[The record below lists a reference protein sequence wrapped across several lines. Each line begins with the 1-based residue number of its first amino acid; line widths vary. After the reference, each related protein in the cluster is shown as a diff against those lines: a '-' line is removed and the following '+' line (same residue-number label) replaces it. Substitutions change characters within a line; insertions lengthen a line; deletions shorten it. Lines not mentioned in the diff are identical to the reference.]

1 MRESDTIEAAR
12 YLELFRAAAF
22 IVTNI
27 SSTESPIPTEILAV
41 RRSGDFK
48 SLGIDPDFAG
58 VFLAGLRHNMIVIRD
73 VHGLQETTTIMHEY
87 VHFMARNH
95 GYLHYPM
102 WFDEGFAE
110 YLSAARIHF
119 EKFEIGGFAD
129 SRRTSFIYLNWIPIR
144 KILSP
149 EDYQGWSDRR
159 RAMFYAE
166 AWALVH
172 YLLNRPERGDSFGK
186 DMGRYIELV
195 ESGKGDV
202 EAFEEAFGITANDLN
217 KEVKGYLERGRFMS
231 YRFDLDE
238 LLPAF
243 EPVVTRLS
251 REQASLALAKIALR
265 TGELDRAEHWF
276 TIATAD
282 RPTRPQAEAGL
293 GDVLKFRG
301 EFAAAQPHFEKA
313 VALAPDDPYCQLDL
327 AEYWHDRARNPDEA
341 DERPEYLERARDH
354 YLKAW
359 KIDDTM
365 PESYAMYGQTFV
377 MEGRRY
383 DKAIE
388 MLEEAKNILP
398 SNIDVRLMLAEAYMG
413 GDRNE
418 DAIEAARSVV
428 AWSHEESDAAKRAR
442 EIISQL
448 SLSTK

>member
-1 MRESDTIEAAR
+1 MLVGVAPPILGKDLEDRKWIEVQTPHFRIRSIMRESDTIEAAR

-166 AWALVH
+166 AW
-172 YLLNRPERGDSFGK
+172 GK
-186 DMGRYIELV
+186 
-195 ESGKGDV
+195 
-202 EAFEEAFGITANDLN
+202 
-217 KEVKGYLERGRFMS
+217 
-231 YRFDLDE
+231 
-238 LLPAF
+238 
-243 EPVVTRLS
+243 
-251 REQASLALAKIALR
+251 
-265 TGELDRAEHWF
+265 
-276 TIATAD
+276 
-282 RPTRPQAEAGL
+282 
-293 GDVLKFRG
+293 
-301 EFAAAQPHFEKA
+301 
-313 VALAPDDPYCQLDL
+313 
-327 AEYWHDRARNPDEA
+327 
-341 DERPEYLERARDH
+341 
-354 YLKAW
+354 
-359 KIDDTM
+359 
-365 PESYAMYGQTFV
+365 
-377 MEGRRY
+377 
-383 DKAIE
+383 
-388 MLEEAKNILP
+388 
-398 SNIDVRLMLAEAYMG
+398 
-413 GDRNE
+413 
-418 DAIEAARSVV
+418 
-428 AWSHEESDAAKRAR
+428 
-442 EIISQL
+442 
-448 SLSTK
+448 